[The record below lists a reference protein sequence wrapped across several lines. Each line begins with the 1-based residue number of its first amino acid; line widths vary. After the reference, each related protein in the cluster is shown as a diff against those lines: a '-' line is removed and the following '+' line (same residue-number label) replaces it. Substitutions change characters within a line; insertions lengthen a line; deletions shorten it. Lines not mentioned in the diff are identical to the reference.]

1 MQVAPEQT
9 GVGFVITALAGVA
22 PMVIPESKETT
33 SELAVKRYFDRNT
46 ILATKE
52 FFV

>member
-1 MQVAPEQT
+1 VQKAPEQT
-9 GVGFVITALAGVA
+9 GVGVAAIALAGVA
-22 PMVIPESKETT
+22 PMVIPESKEIT
-33 SELAVKRYFDRNT
+33 SEPAVKRYFERRT